1 MISWPASE
9 RKSYSEKPSQER
21 QSTVSIFW
29 MRKGGHCLIF
39 LEIFSAVLEGSHEP
53 SNLEFIEYEFYVA
66 WFFWVSTW
74 VTNDGSWHVYNTM
87 PGTVQEAYHQL
98 RYLILQAILWGKYII
113 TSFLGGEEL
122 RHTRLPSVVR
132 YQEVADSNLGIRAIN
147 HFSVTPVPISPRSQ
161 STS

>member
-1 MISWPASE
+1 MAELLWEDHQIWVLYHDIMASLWEKKLFE
-9 RKSYSEKPSQER
+9 RPSQER

-122 RHTRLPSVVR
+122 RHTRLPSVVG
-132 YQEVADSNLGIRAIN
+132 YQEVAD
-147 HFSVTPVPISPRSQ
+147 
-161 STS
+161 